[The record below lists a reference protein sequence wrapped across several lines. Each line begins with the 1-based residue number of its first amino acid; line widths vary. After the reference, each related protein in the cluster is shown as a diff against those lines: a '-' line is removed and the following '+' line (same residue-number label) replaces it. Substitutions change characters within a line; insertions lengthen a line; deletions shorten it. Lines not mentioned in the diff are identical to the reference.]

1 MTAPIRLWKK
11 ETLTRDTILR
21 LAISPFTLVAAH
33 SSPYFLHRLVKLFF
47 KDNSTKIIRQRTK
60 KLRELESKKIVHFQK
75 LANDSLRLAL
85 TPIGRTLA
93 ESFFQQAEL
102 ENIRVNDKK
111 WTGQWYLLIYDL
123 AGCEKNSKNIFR
135 KTLKRGSLYQMRRT
149 VWVSP
154 FDCEREVKKLCSALG
169 VNQEKIIY
177 TAVKKISDEKKIK
190 AHFGV

>member
-1 MTAPIRLWKK
+1 MASPIRLWKK

-47 KDNSTKIIRQRTK
+47 KDRSVKIIRQRTK
-60 KLRELESKKIVHFQK
+60 KLRELESKKIVYFQK

-85 TPIGRTLA
+85 TPIGRALA
-93 ESFFQQAEL
+93 ENFFQQAEL
-102 ENIRVNDKK
+102 ENIRVSNKK

-123 AGCEKNSKNIFR
+123 TGCEKNTKNIFR
-135 KTLKRGSLYQMRRT
+135 KTIKKLGLYQMKRT

-154 FDCEREVKKLCSALG
+154 FDCEREIKKLCSALDI
-169 VNQEKIIY
+169 NQEKIIY
-177 TAVKKISDEKKIK
+177 TTTKKLSDEKKIK